1 MPVENIYAAAP
12 TEDLHAWEAGGAD
25 SAEALSAWVGARL
38 AAYEEA
44 LAALLAVKGKR
55 TPENSLR
62 LYDAAIEQLSLAG
75 AQAGVLNSVAADKVV
90 RDQAQTEA
98 QRVAQAASALSL
110 NRAVYEALAAIN
122 LGGAGALAGAGAAIK
137 HYVERTLLSYR
148 LAGVDKDQ
156 ATRDHLQS
164 LHERATHLSLEF
176 NRNIQE
182 GAKTIETTEAELDG
196 LPEDYLARHRPDADG

>member
-1 MPVENIYAAAP
+1 
-12 TEDLHAWEAGGAD
+12 
-25 SAEALSAWVGARL
+25 
-38 AAYEEA
+38 
-44 LAALLAVKGKR
+44 
-55 TPENSLR
+55 
-62 LYDAAIEQLSLAG
+62 
-75 AQAGVLNSVAADKVV
+75 VAADKVV
-90 RDQAQTEA
+90 RDQAQMEA

-196 LPEDYLARHRPDADG
+196 LPEDYLARHRPDADGHITLSTDPPRCSR